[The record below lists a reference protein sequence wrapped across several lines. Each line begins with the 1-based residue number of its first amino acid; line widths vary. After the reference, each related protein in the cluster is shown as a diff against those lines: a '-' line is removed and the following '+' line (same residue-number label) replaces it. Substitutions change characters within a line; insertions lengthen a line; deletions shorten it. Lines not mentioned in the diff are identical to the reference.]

1 MLHPDAYLIPQYK
14 PPSEVAKRPSHQMN
28 KQTPQYYN
36 QHQELPNYSATNGRS
51 DSVPI
56 PQTNLNG
63 VKSKY
68 NVSEIMHLNELHS
81 MSRTRASNNRGH
93 KCFKPLVMMKL

>member
-14 PPSEVAKRPSHQMN
+14 PPTEVAKRPSHQMSN
-28 KQTPQYYN
+28 QTHQYYN

-63 VKSKY
+63 LKSKC
-68 NVSEIMHLNELHS
+68 LLHYIICTYS
-81 MSRTRASNNRGH
+81 LS
-93 KCFKPLVMMKL
+93 